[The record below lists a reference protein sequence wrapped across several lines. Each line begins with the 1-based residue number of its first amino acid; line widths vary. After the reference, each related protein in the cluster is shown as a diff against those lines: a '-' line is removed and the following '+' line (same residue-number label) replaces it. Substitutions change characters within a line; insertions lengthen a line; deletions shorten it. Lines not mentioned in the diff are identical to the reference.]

1 MPKSPND
8 RLQGTLDL
16 LILKT
21 LARSG
26 PLHGYAIAKQIQAWS
41 GDALRIEDGSLYPAI
56 HRMTQDKWLSA
67 EWGLTESNRE
77 ARFYRLT
84 ALGRKQLE
92 REEENWDRL
101 TAAVARVVRPA

>member
-16 LILKT
+16 LILKA

-26 PLHGYAIAKQIQAWS
+26 PLHGYAIAK
-41 GDALRIEDGSLYPAI
+41 RIHEE
-56 HRMTQDKWLSA
+56 KWLSA
-67 EWGLTESNRE
+67 EWGLTESKRQ
-77 ARFYRLT
+77 ARFYKLT

-101 TAAVARVVRPA
+101 TAAVARVLRPA

>member
-16 LILKT
+16 LILKA

-26 PLHGYAIAKQIQAWS
+26 PLHGYAIAKRIREWS
-41 GDALRIEDGSLYPAI
+41 DDALRIEDGSLYPAI
-56 HRMTQDKWLSA
+56 HRMTQEKWLSA

-77 ARFYRLT
+77 ARFYKLT
-84 ALGRKQLE
+84 AIGRKQLE

-101 TAAVARVVRPA
+101 TAAVARVLRPA